1 MPSRKKFNDVLVKI
15 RYFQSHS
22 RMHKKILVVTDNLR
36 TQING
41 VVTTF
46 KNIESHARAD
56 GFDIVYLDPGQ
67 FPHCSALGYPEVK
80 LSWPRGIGKKIQAMD
95 PDHIHIATE
104 GPLGLAARLY
114 CDSRG
119 LKYNTSYHTKFP
131 EFLKKM
137 YHVPESLT
145 YWYMRW
151 FHKHS
156 GRVLTTTSTM
166 VDDLRRHGF
175 YCDIRAWTRG
185 VDRDIF
191 QSSLRKEKLT
201 GRPILLSV
209 GRVSKE
215 KGLDDFCGLDYPGAT
230 KVVVGDGP
238 YRAELQ
244 ERYPDVCFAGAKTGR
259 ELAEYFASADVF
271 VFTSRSDTFG
281 VVIIE
286 SLAVGT
292 PVAAYPV
299 PGPIDII
306 ENGITGHMSEDLKAS
321 IDVCLGLPRDR
332 VEQVSLKWTWAQCW
346 EIFKKN
352 LIRNTTY

>member
-1 MPSRKKFNDVLVKI
+1 MR
-15 RYFQSHS
+15 
-22 RMHKKILVVTDNLR
+22 KKILVVTDNLR
-36 TQING
+36 KQING

-46 KNIESHARAD
+46 KNIESHADSD
-56 GFDIVYLDPGQ
+56 GYDIVYLDPGQ
-67 FPHCSALGYPEVK
+67 FPHCDCPGYPEVK
-80 LSWPRGIGKKIQAMD
+80 LSLPWSIGSKIKAMAA
-95 PDHIHIATE
+95 DHIHIATE

-114 CDSRG
+114 LDG
-119 LKYNTSYHTKFP
+119 KGTKYNTSYHTKFP
-131 EFLKKM
+131 EFLNKM
-137 YHVPESLT
+137 YQIPMCIT
-145 YWYMRW
+145 YAYMRW

-156 GRVLTTTSTM
+156 GRVLTTTQTM
-166 VDDLRRHGF
+166 VDDLTARGF
-175 YCDIRAWTRG
+175 ASNIVPWTRG
-185 VDRDIF
+185 VDRNIF
-191 QSSLRKEKLT
+191 TSSLRKEKLT

-215 KGLDDFCGLDYPGAT
+215 KGLDDFCKLDYPGAT
-230 KVVVGDGP
+230 KIIVGDGP

-244 ERYPDVCFAGAKTGR
+244 DRYPDVCFAGAKTGV

-299 PGPIDII
+299 AGPIDII
-306 ENGITGHMSEDLKAS
+306 ENGITGHMSEDLVAS
-321 IDVCLGLPRDR
+321 IDVCLRLPRDR

-346 EIFKKN
+346 EVFKNN

>member
-46 KNIESHARAD
+46 KNIESHALAD

-67 FPHCSALGYPEVK
+67 FPHCDAPGYPEVK
-80 LSWPRGIGKKIQAMD
+80 LSWPRGIGKKIQALD

-119 LKYNTSYHTKFP
+119 IRYNTSYHTKFP

-137 YHVPESLT
+137 YHVPECLT
-145 YWYMRW
+145 YAYMRW

-175 YCDIRAWTRG
+175 NCDIRAWTRG

-191 QSSLRKEKLT
+191 TSSLRKEKLT

-215 KGLDDFCGLDYPGAT
+215 KGIDDFCKLDYPGAT

-238 YRAELQ
+238 YRLELQ
-244 ERYPDVCFAGAKTGR
+244 ERYPDVCFAGSKTGV
-259 ELAEYFASADVF
+259 ELAEYFASADCF

-299 PGPIDII
+299 PGPVDIL
-306 ENGITGHMSEDLKAS
+306 ENGITGHMSEDLAAS
-321 IDVCLGLPRDR
+321 IDICLGLPRDR
-332 VEQVSLKWTWAQCW
+332 VEQVSLKWTWSQCW

-352 LIRNTTY
+352 LVRST

>member
-1 MPSRKKFNDVLVKI
+1 MMDVGKSSTGPKTKTTM
-15 RYFQSHS
+15 R
-22 RMHKKILVVTDNLR
+22 KKILVVTDNLR

-46 KNIESHARAD
+46 KNIESHASND

-67 FPHCSALGYPEVK
+67 FPHCSAPGYAEVK
-80 LSWPRGIGKKIQAMD
+80 LSWPRGIGAKIEDLD

-104 GPLGLAARLY
+104 GPLGVAARLY
-114 CDSRG
+114 CDRKG
-119 LKYNTSYHTKFP
+119 IKYNTSYHTKFP

-137 YHVPESLT
+137 YHIPECLT
-145 YWYMRW
+145 WAYLRW

-156 GRVLTTTSTM
+156 GRVLTTTQTM
-166 VDDLRRHGF
+166 VDDLRAHGF
-175 YCDIRAWTRG
+175 NCDIHAWTRG

-191 QSSLRKEKLT
+191 QSSLRKEKLL

-215 KGLDDFCGLDYPGAT
+215 KGLDDFCKLDYPGAT

-238 YRAELQ
+238 YKAEL
-244 ERYPDVCFAGAKTGR
+244 ERKYLDVHFVGAKTGT
-259 ELAEYFASADVF
+259 ELAEYFASADCF

-306 ENGITGHMSEDLKAS
+306 ENGVTGHMSEDLKSS
-321 IDVCLGLPRDR
+321 IDVCLGLSRDR
-332 VEQVSLKWTWAQCW
+332 VESASQHWTWEQCW

-352 LIRNTTY
+352 LIHNI